1 MKDMKKINKFL
12 FLMLS
17 FGVAA
22 CFVACGSDSDSDD
35 EIQEVALSQK
45 SMNLLLNEE
54 EGRLS
59 ASPLVEGYSTED
71 IVWTN
76 SNPSVAEYDPT
87 TGIVTAKEVGKTT
100 LSARLKGRFVVSN
113 CYVTVTFVKV
123 TGLTLDKSEINL
135 KGMETATIVATILPE
150 NACYKDVV
158 WTSSNPTLVK
168 VEDGVVQANPGKDPT
183 KVELAKSGTAIVTAT
198 SVDQGFKAE
207 CVVNVGQFSGLNYP
221 TYPEK
226 QQW

>member
-1 MKDMKKINKFL
+1 MKKINKFL

-17 FGVAA
+17 FGAAA
-22 CFVACGSDSDSDD
+22 CFVACGSDSNSED

-45 SMNLLLNEE
+45 SMNLILHEESGLLT
-54 EGRLS
+54 

-87 TGIVTAKEVGKTT
+87 TGVVTAKEVGKTT
-100 LSARLKGRFVVSN
+100 LSARLKGRSVVSN
-113 CYVTVTFVKV
+113 CYVTVTYVKV
-123 TGLTLDKSEINL
+123 EELTLDKTEISL
-135 KGMETATIVATILPE
+135 RGVETATIVATILPE
-150 NACYKDVV
+150 NACYKDVE
-158 WTSSNPTLVK
+158 WASSDETLVK
-168 VEDGVVQANPGKDPT
+168 VKNGVITSNPDKDPT
-183 KVELAKSGTAIVTAT
+183 KIELAKSGIVEITAT
-198 SVDQGFKAE
+198 SVDQKKTAK
-207 CVVNVGQFSGLNYP
+207 CMVYVGQFSGLNYP